1 MSEHQP
7 YDHALKSLMGDHAA
21 EIIPQLVPEA
31 ELVREENIEI
41 KRELLRADLV
51 YLVQY
56 KGKPHILNL
65 ELQTNADSEMAFRM
79 LLYHVE
85 LHLHYRLPVISIIL
99 YLFEASV
106 AEPPFR
112 ETGGDEEEILTLHYR
127 VLSLWTLDAREY
139 VEKRIIGMYTFL
151 PGMKGANAPLLL
163 QAIQDMEQQFAR
175 PQLVRHLRR
184 FRRILH
190 RSNTVSTKDKQIV
203 EAHMDIHYDSLVDED
218 PEVQERVA
226 RGEAEGEVRMAQKMI
241 VGLVEVRFPSLAEL
255 AQERVALVRNTDALS
270 QLMKQVATVPDEA
283 TALWLLNSL
292 AA

>member
-7 YDHALKSLMGDHAA
+7 YDHALKSLMGDRAA
-21 EIIPQLVPEA
+21 EIIPQLLPEA
-31 ELVREENIEI
+31 ELVSEENIEI

-56 KGKPHILNL
+56 KGKAHILNL

-85 LHLHYRLPVISIIL
+85 LHLHYRLPVISIVL
-99 YLFEASV
+99 YLFEARV

-112 ETGGDEEEILTLHYR
+112 ETGADEEEILTLHYR
-127 VLSLWTLDAREY
+127 VIALWTLDAQEY
-139 VEKRIIGMYTFL
+139 VQKRIIGMYTFL

-163 QAIQDMEQQFAR
+163 QAIKDLEQRFAR
-175 PQLVRHLRR
+175 PQFIRHLRR
-184 FRRILH
+184 FKRILQ
-190 RSNTVSTKDKQIV
+190 RSNMLSAQDKQIV

-226 RGEAEGEVRMAQKMI
+226 RGEIRMAQKMI
-241 VGLVEVRFPSLAEL
+241 IGLVEARFPALIEL
-255 AQERVALVRNTDALS
+255 AQERVTLIRSTDALS
-270 QLMKQVATVPDEA
+270 QLIKQVGTVPDEA
-283 TALWLLNSL
+283 TARWLLNTF
-292 AA
+292 AD